1 MVSFVIQMFS
11 QWPEGGFSTYYKLQ
25 KVCESMFWSLTI
37 FTRSVIKTD
46 KNAIGLWN
54 EKFCIR
60 ICRTTTTSLFFVCRS
75 WIACPENSWK
85 ASRDGAR
92 QVHETYLL
100 KTKTLNYYK
109 ALQIIAT

>member
-1 MVSFVIQMFS
+1 
-11 QWPEGGFSTYYKLQ
+11 
-25 KVCESMFWSLTI
+25 MFWSLTI
-37 FTRSVIKTD
+37 FTGFF
-46 KNAIGLWN
+46 IGLWN

-60 ICRTTTTSLFFVCRS
+60 ICRTTTTTLFFVCRS

-85 ASRDGAR
+85 ASRDRAR

>member
-1 MVSFVIQMFS
+1 
-11 QWPEGGFSTYYKLQ
+11 
-25 KVCESMFWSLTI
+25 MFWSLTI

-92 QVHETYLL
+92 RVHETYLL